1 MKIAFFD
8 PIGGA
13 SGDMIV
19 ASLVDAGA
27 SVDEIR
33 KGLEGLGL
41 HGFSVEMARTV
52 SHQIAASQFLVHTG
66 MRHDRAAGQTG
77 HAHSHHPDDDGGH
90 HPHRNLADIERII
103 SSGSL
108 PPRVRQNAQAVFRAL
123 GEAEAK
129 VHGTT
134 VERIHFHEVGAVD
147 SIVDITAAC
156 LALELLGVEKL
167 YVGPLPLSRG
177 TVKCAHGEWPV
188 PGPATSELLR
198 GFRWRNT
205 DIEGEL
211 VTPTAAAIFAVL
223 GDDSSR
229 MPPFRLSATGYGA
242 GANDYGIPNVLRV
255 CLGDP
260 VEPGA
265 GGGEDLQGE
274 EVLVVETSL
283 DDETPEMLGHTMELL
298 LQRGALDV
306 WFTPV
311 QMKKNR
317 PGVKLSLLCD
327 QSSLQNLINTVLTET
342 STLGVR
348 YWRAARSCLQRRQIE
363 VETIFGTVRVK
374 AARLPDGSEKM
385 APEYDDV
392 HRLAAERGVAAREVY
407 REAMAAARSA
417 RQRATEDGGSDH

>member
-1 MKIAFFD
+1 MRIAWFD

-27 SVDEIR
+27 PFEEIR
-33 KGLEGLGL
+33 RGLEGLGL
-41 HGFSVEMARTV
+41 DGFTLEATRTV
-52 SHQIAASQFLVHTG
+52 SHQIAACRFLVRTEEQSH
-66 MRHDRAAGQTG
+66 RHGAHGGHG
-77 HAHSHHPDDDGGH
+77 HAHAGH
-90 HPHRNLADIERII
+90 HPHRHLADIERII
-103 SSGSL
+103 TSSTLSDC
-108 PPRVRQNAQAVFRAL
+108 VRKNILAVFRAL

-134 VERIHFHEVGAVD
+134 VDRIHFHEVGAVD

-167 YVGPLPLSRG
+167 YVDPLPLSRG

-188 PGPATSELLR
+188 PGPATTELLR

-211 VTPTAAAIFAVL
+211 VTPTAAAIFAAL
-223 GDDSSR
+223 GCDSAG
-229 MPPFRLSATGYGA
+229 MPPYRLTATGYGA
-242 GANDYGIPNVLRV
+242 GTHDYGIPNVLRV
-255 CLGDP
+255 CVGDSAP
-260 VEPGA
+260 ASAVPS
-265 GGGEDLQGE
+265 D
-274 EVLVVETSL
+274 EVMVVETCL
-283 DDETPEMLGHTMELL
+283 DDESPQILGHTMEMLL
-298 LQRGALDV
+298 EQGALDV

-327 QSSLQNLINTVLTET
+327 KDSLQSLINVLLKET

-348 YWRAARSCLQRRQIE
+348 YWPASRRCLERRHFS
-363 VETIFGTVRVK
+363 VETPFGPVRVK
-374 AARLPDGSEKM
+374 AARLPGGDEKM

-392 HRLAAERGVAAREVY
+392 RRLATERGVAAREVY
-407 REAMAAARSA
+407 RVAMTAARSA
-417 RQRATEDGGSDH
+417 RAGSPDNGGAD